1 MISVLSVGILSI
13 EKEEIERSEKKKY
26 AHCVKELEEEKK
38 KYSGWCIC
46 LLNGYFR

>member
-13 EKEEIERSEKKKY
+13 EKEEIRTLRLERNWEKKVVG
-26 AHCVKELEEEKK
+26 AFA
-38 KYSGWCIC
+38 